1 MNKLSILENSKLV
14 KGFVD
19 FVLQRADGTIRVEKD
34 NMITKA
40 TKHLALTSLFQDI
53 VSMNS
58 VMYGKYVKQGVGIV
72 DNIYSNEQTKSFKTN
87 MSAANVVLSLTPDQL
102 AKINA
107 NTNFIDIYSE
117 DFSNADKVLGYAVD
131 NENPVADNKEGSLYY
146 QANDYVA
153 DTDVVAKTFKYPDG
167 VATGTINAV
176 AMMPYAAIKSPRG
189 INGGEQY
196 APGFTM
202 SKLLDKVDPKY
213 ANFVSFSKNICPPG
227 ITGLTS
233 NSEIIINYSQD
244 GKSCHKIDLNTM
256 QITDIDEI
264 TYPMTVTNVLD
275 YIIIGSY
282 LYYIVTASNSLRIYV
297 YNMDSKSAVA
307 NFSLPSNSGYSIARF
322 LYLNNVLYVT
332 KMKNGSSYDN
342 KCLYKL
348 TKGSNDYFSAQEE
361 SAADYSGLFTIPSG
375 LLAENVMF
383 KNYGDK
389 YIMFIGRSD
398 VSENANRNYCTGYI
412 FSDISNIRGS
422 IEGCIPSIYKNDLI
436 INNGTV
442 AGILSIGKNT
452 GSGPSTEGHYQS
464 VTRINDTEIDLMSQ
478 GAFWTKAENWCNV
491 FSIAVLTDPIT
502 KGASDVFYPTYGYRV
517 L

>member
-1 MNKLSILENSKLV
+1 MSKLSILESSKLA

-19 FVLQRADGTIRVEKD
+19 FVLKRADGTVRIEKE

-40 TKHLALTSLFQDI
+40 TKHLALTSLFQNI

-58 VMYGKYVKQGVGIV
+58 VVYGKYVKQGVAV
-72 DNIYSNEQTKSFKTN
+72 LDHIYNNDQVKSFNTN
-87 MSAANVVLSLTPDQL
+87 MSAANVVLQLTPDQL
-102 AKINA
+102 AKINSD
-107 NTNFIDIYSE
+107 TNFIDIYSE
-117 DFSNADKVLGYAVD
+117 DFSTADKVIGYAVD
-131 NENPVADNKEGSLYY
+131 NESPVADGKEGSLYY
-146 QANDYVA
+146 QSGDYVA
-153 DTDVVAKTFKYPDG
+153 DIDVVAKTFKFPDG

-176 AMMPYAAIKSPRG
+176 AMMPYAAVKSPRG
-189 INGGEQY
+189 ITGGEQY

-213 ANFVSFSKNICPPG
+213 NNFGSFSTNICPPG
-227 ITGLTS
+227 INGLTS
-233 NSEIIINYSQD
+233 DSEIIVNYSQD
-244 GKSCHKIDLNTM
+244 DKGCHRIDLNTM

-264 TYPMTVTNVLD
+264 TYPMTVKNVLD

-282 LYYIVTASNSLRIYV
+282 LYYIVTSSSSLRVYV
-297 YNMDSKSAVA
+297 YNIDSNSAVT

-322 LYLNNVLYVT
+322 LYLDGVLYVT
-332 KMKNGSSYDN
+332 KMRNGTSYDG

-348 TKGSNDYFSAQEE
+348 TKGSNDYFSDQEE

-375 LLAENVMF
+375 VLAENVMF

-389 YIMFIGRSD
+389 YIMFICRSTL
-398 VSENANRNYCTGYI
+398 SEEGKRNYCTGYI
-412 FSDISNIRGS
+412 FSDITNIRGS

-452 GSGPSTEGHYQS
+452 DSATDTEGHYQS
-464 VTRINDTEIDLMSQ
+464 VTRVNGTEINLLSQ
-478 GAFWTKAENWCNV
+478 GAFWTNAENWCNV

-502 KGASDVFYPTYGYRV
+502 KGASDVFYDTYGYRI